1 MTMYKAGD
9 KFEIEI
15 AEVLKYGNACLYR
28 IKGFKSLV
36 FDEYDLNKLTR
47 AVSYNDAYQAGV
59 ADGAKSKRS
68 WDDAIREGTYQQ
80 GLNDA
85 WDAARTVIS
94 KFSVGDNAKAFG
106 TGEKSTLGTDIVCK
120 YDPETVIKKIQ
131 EYKIQVYKEILTVGD
146 EVESVIS
153 GSNGVVVDCHV
164 PNLDGEDKYT
174 VVFANEIADCS
185 RQILVKTGKHYNTFM
200 EYLREARNG

>member
-15 AEVLKYGNACLYR
+15 ANVLEQGNTCLYR
-28 IKGFKSLV
+28 IKGFRSLV
-36 FDEYDLNKLTR
+36 FDDYGLDKLTR

-59 ADGAKSKRS
+59 EDGAKSVRS
-68 WDDAIREGTYQQ
+68 WDYAIQEGAYQQ

-85 WDAARTVIS
+85 WEAARTVIS
-94 KFSVGDNAKAFG
+94 KFSVGDNAKAFD
-106 TGEKSTLGTDIVCK
+106 TGEKSTLGTDIICK
-120 YDPETVIKKIQ
+120 YDPGIVIKKIQ

-164 PNLDGEDKYT
+164 PNIDGEDKYT
-174 VVFANEIADCS
+174 VVFKSEIVDCS
-185 RQILVKTGKHYNTFM
+185 RQILAKTGKRYATFT
-200 EYLREARNG
+200 EYLREVRNG

>member
-1 MTMYKAGD
+1 MYKAGD

-15 AEVLKYGNACLYR
+15 AEVLEQGNTCLYR
-28 IKGFKSLV
+28 IKGFHSLV
-36 FDEYDLNKLTR
+36 FDEYGLNKLTR

-59 ADGAKSKRS
+59 SDGAESVRS
-68 WDDAIREGTYQQ
+68 WDDAIREDAYQQ

-85 WDAARTVIS
+85 WEAARTVLS
-94 KFSVGDNAKAFG
+94 KFSVGDNAKAFD
-106 TGEKSTLGTDIVCK
+106 TGEKSTFGTDIVCK

-146 EVESVIS
+146 EVESIIS
-153 GSNGVVVDCHV
+153 GSEGVVVDCHV

-174 VVFANEIADCS
+174 VVFKSEIADCS
-185 RQILVKTGKHYNTFM
+185 RQILVKTGKRYSTFG
-200 EYLREARNG
+200 EYLREVRNG